1 MLHQLR
7 NFLNS
12 IAIPIEWVEIML
24 NELDRIKNEDGKG
37 RKTHSQYFKNQ
48 IKEKDKH
55 LNKLVN
61 AYLDGTINKTI
72 FVMKKEEILIEK
84 VGLQEEMNRINKKGV
99 TWVGFVRDFVDNAFY
114 AGRLAATDNLPEI
127 KQFIKNVGENRH
139 ILDRKVII
147 DPKPPFNL
155 VEKYRRE
162 QSIKTEGIDIHKS
175 KQTIKTYK
183 KKEDT
188 RLSLALLN
196 EIIVYFH
203 QKVIK

>member
-12 IAIPIEWVEIML
+12 IAIPIGWVEIML
-24 NELDRIKNEDGKG
+24 TELDRIKNEDGKG

-48 IKEKDKH
+48 IKGKDKH

>member
-12 IAIPIEWVEIML
+12 IAIPIGWVEIML